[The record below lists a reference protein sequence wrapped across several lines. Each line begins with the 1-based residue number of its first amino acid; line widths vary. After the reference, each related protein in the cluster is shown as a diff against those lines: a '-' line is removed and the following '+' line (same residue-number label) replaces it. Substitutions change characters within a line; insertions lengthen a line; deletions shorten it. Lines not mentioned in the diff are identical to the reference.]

1 MKITPPTKQA
11 VTIWPREDRA
21 SGMVRDTE
29 PGLQPWP
36 AKLVRVEYKDG
47 QWYGV
52 VIESRHSRSR
62 SHRFVPL
69 DLIRPDH
76 RGTK

>member
-1 MKITPPTKQA
+1 MKLTLKVKQA

-36 AKLVRVEYKDG
+36 ATLIRIEYRDGKWYAVITEKSHRERRYVELDLVR
-47 QWYGV
+47 
-52 VIESRHSRSR
+52 
-62 SHRFVPL
+62 PA
-69 DLIRPDH
+69 
-76 RGTK
+76 

>member
-1 MKITPPTKQA
+1 VKVTPKTKQA

-36 AKLVRVEYKDG
+36 ATLHRVEYIDG
-47 QWYGV
+47 KWYGIV
-52 VIESRHSRSR
+52 TEPGRRH
-62 SHRFVPL
+62 HRPVAL
-69 DLIRPDH
+69 DLIRPA
-76 RGTK
+76 

>member
-1 MKITPPTKQA
+1 VKVIPETKQS

-36 AKLVRVEYKDG
+36 ATLWRIEYRDGKWFGVITSQGYRKYRYVE
-47 QWYGV
+47 
-52 VIESRHSRSR
+52 
-62 SHRFVPL
+62 L
-69 DLIRPDH
+69 DLIRPA
-76 RGTK
+76 